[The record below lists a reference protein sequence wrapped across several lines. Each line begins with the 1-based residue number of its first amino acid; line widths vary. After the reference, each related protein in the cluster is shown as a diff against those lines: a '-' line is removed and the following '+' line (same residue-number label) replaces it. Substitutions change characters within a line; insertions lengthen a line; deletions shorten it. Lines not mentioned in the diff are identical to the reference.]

1 MSKKLLI
8 SFIIETEAN
17 KERLENEYDR
27 ALKDR
32 HYRTIDDV
40 GGIFYSIMDNPTEKF
55 KVEFMRVIDID
66 TLEVETVPIKCCLDE
81 AIYGL
86 YINNKDLLEDDSV
99 YVSALGISDSFDYG
113 IYDLDYYCAP
123 FEFGNKII
131 GLKEQFDG
139 SKIDDKNIKYTFSIG
154 NKDFELYLR
163 DSDSGFKFSKE
174 INDSDKELNVLH
186 VMDIDVAKED
196 EQRFMSMVK

>member
-8 SFIIETEAN
+8 SFIIETEAD

-32 HYRTIDDV
+32 HFRTIDDV
-40 GGIFYSIMDNPTEKF
+40 GGIFSSIMDNPTEKF
-55 KVEFMRVIDID
+55 KVECMRIIDID
-66 TLEVETVPIKCCLDE
+66 TLEVETVPINYCLDE
-81 AIYGL
+81 EVYGL
-86 YINNKDLLEDDSV
+86 YINNKDLLEDGSV

-113 IYDLDYYCAP
+113 TYDSDYYCAA
-123 FEFGNKII
+123 FEFGNKIV

-139 SKIDDKNIKYTFSIG
+139 SRIDDRNIKCLFRIDG
-154 NKDFELYLR
+154 NEFEFYLK

-174 INDSDKELNVLH
+174 IDDSDKELNVLH

-196 EQRFMSMVK
+196 EQKFMSIIK

>member
-86 YINNKDLLEDDSV
+86 YIENKDLLEDGSI

-113 IYDLDYYCAP
+113 TYDSDYYCAA
-123 FEFGNKII
+123 FEFDGKIV

-139 SKIDDKNIKYTFSIG
+139 SKIDDRNIKYLFSLDC
-154 NKDFELYLR
+154 KDFEFYLK
-163 DSDSGFKFSKE
+163 DSDSGFKFSKD
-174 INDSDKELNVLH
+174 INDNDKELNVLH
-186 VMDIDVAKED
+186 VIDIDVAKED
-196 EQRFMSMVK
+196 EQKFMSIIK

>member
-8 SFIIETEAN
+8 SFIIETEAD

-40 GGIFYSIMDNPTEKF
+40 GGIFYSIIDNSTEKF

-66 TLEVETVPIKCCLDE
+66 TFEVETVPINYSLDE
-81 AIYGL
+81 DVYGL
-86 YINNKDLLEDDSV
+86 YINNKDLLEDGSV
-99 YVSALGISDSFDYG
+99 YVNALGISDSFDYG
-113 IYDLDYYCAP
+113 TYDSDYYCAA

-139 SKIDDKNIKYTFSIG
+139 SKIDNKNIKCLFRIDG
-154 NKDFELYLR
+154 NEFEFYLK
-163 DSDSGFKFSKE
+163 DSDSGFKLSKD
-174 INDSDKELNVLH
+174 INDIDKELNILH
-186 VMDIDVAKED
+186 VMDIDVLKED
-196 EQRFMSMVK
+196 EQRFMSIIK